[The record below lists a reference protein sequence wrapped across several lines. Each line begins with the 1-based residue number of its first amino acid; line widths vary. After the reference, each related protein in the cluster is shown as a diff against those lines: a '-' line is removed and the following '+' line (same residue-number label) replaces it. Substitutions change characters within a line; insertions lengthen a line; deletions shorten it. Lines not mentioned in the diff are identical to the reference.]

1 MIIDGNPRKK
11 FFHGAEES
19 NGELTNKITYIIVE
33 KYSRLQK
40 LFRLLK
46 IKNRRVSNSEEIVDE
61 RVLLASSPKWKKLF
75 KLTTD
80 VEGVSMYGHPVLEL
94 STAMADLK
102 RVIILSHWLSL
113 MQFNHLFLKLG
124 WERWARAIAAFCG
137 CREMKE
143 K

>member
-46 IKNRRVSNSEEIVDE
+46 VKNRRVSNSEEIVDE
-61 RVLLASSPKWKKLF
+61 RVLLASSPK
-75 KLTTD
+75 
-80 VEGVSMYGHPVLEL
+80 
-94 STAMADLK
+94 
-102 RVIILSHWLSL
+102 
-113 MQFNHLFLKLG
+113 
-124 WERWARAIAAFCG
+124 
-137 CREMKE
+137 
-143 K
+143 